1 MTTTTL
7 SKNTTRTLALPS
19 LTAWIYGLV
28 VAFAASPLA
37 LRTAELTGAR
47 NMDATLVV
55 SAIIVG
61 ALIAGIIVTQRSME
75 EA

>member
-7 SKNTTRTLALPS
+7 RKYATRTLATPS
-19 LTAWIYGLV
+19 FTAWIYGLV

-47 NMDATLVV
+47 ELDAFLVISAIVV
-55 SAIIVG
+55 S

-75 EA
+75 